1 MTMPIKF
8 DTLEYTKRLVEA
20 GIPPDQA
27 ETHAHALLA
36 ALSESTVAPSELVLV
51 RSDLIARI
59 EMLRTEMTAKIDE
72 LRAEMT
78 AKIDELRAEMTAKI
92 DELRAEMTGK
102 IDELRAEMNAKIA
115 EVNAKIEALRAEM
128 NAKFTTVYWM
138 LGVSFALHAVTIGM
152 LWKILDRL
160 P

>member
-59 EMLRTEMTAKIDE
+59 EMLRTEMNTKIAEVSAKIEEFRTEVNAKIEE
-72 LRAEMT
+72 LRT
-78 AKIDELRAEMTAKI
+78 
-92 DELRAEMTGK
+92 
-102 IDELRAEMNAKIA
+102 EMNAKI
-115 EVNAKIEALRAEM
+115 EELRTEMNAKIEALRTGM

>member
-8 DTLEYTKRLVEA
+8 DTLVYTKRLVEA

-59 EMLRTEMTAKIDE
+59 DMLRTEMNT
-72 LRAEMT
+72 R
-78 AKIDELRAEMTAKI
+78 
-92 DELRAEMTGK
+92 
-102 IDELRAEMNAKIA
+102 IA

-128 NAKFTTVYWM
+128 TAKFSTVSWM

>member
-1 MTMPIKF
+1 MPIKF

-59 EMLRTEMTAKIDE
+59 EMLRTEMNTKIAEVSAKIEEFRTEVNAKIEE
-72 LRAEMT
+72 LRT
-78 AKIDELRAEMTAKI
+78 
-92 DELRAEMTGK
+92 
-102 IDELRAEMNAKIA
+102 EMNAKI
-115 EVNAKIEALRAEM
+115 EELRTEMNAKIEALRTGM